1 MAGMIERIFPINC
14 SLKVLEDYVGYKLSS
29 VPSLCIIG
37 PAKSLKTALLMQ
49 AAVTEGEAGGQV
61 LFMAPQKLARLPP
74 PVHGMP
80 PPSSPAMNNIRFLYA
95 DCTTELYRY
104 LASLHMVPEKD
115 RPSLIIIDDLHTY
128 STLPECGD
136 VATQMVN
143 AARILSLAQESARYC
158 SSNVAGDDHGA
169 GNNTAKQCSVLAA
182 WTQWS
187 SDPLKHAELEG
198 FARTFCHHVWTLHE
212 NKKGS
217 SKNIVEYN
225 MVQEFTGAT
234 FTLNFS
240 GHHVGH
246 RSNYILFHE
255 LTLEEEEEEE
265 KEVKKEEEEEEEQAI
280 KKEEE
285 EKEEKAIRKEKEE
298 EEDEKAVRKEERKAI
313 KKEEEEEEKKLKRKK
328 KKKIEEEWKASKGE
342 SSKCTERK
350 RPHQST

>member
-1 MAGMIERIFPINC
+1 MAGIIERIFPINC
-14 SLKVLEDYVGYKLSS
+14 SLKILEDYVGYKLSS

-37 PAKSLKTALLMQ
+37 PAKSLKTSLLMQ

-61 LFMAPQKLARLPP
+61 LFMAPQKLTRLPP

-80 PPSSPAMNNIRFLYA
+80 PPSSSAMNNIRFLYA

-158 SSNVAGDDHGA
+158 SSNVADDDGA
-169 GNNTAKQCSVLAA
+169 GNNLAKQCSVLAS

-187 SDPLKHAELEG
+187 SDPLRHTELEG

-217 SKNIVEYN
+217 TKNTVEYN

-240 GHHVGH
+240 GHHIGH

-265 KEVKKEEEEEEEQAI
+265 EVKKEEEGEEEKAIKKEEEEEEQAI

-285 EKEEKAIRKEKEE
+285 EEEKAIKKE
-298 EEDEKAVRKEERKAI
+298 ARKAM
-313 KKEEEEEEKKLKRKK
+313 KKEEEEEEKKEKRKK
-328 KKKIEEEWKASKGE
+328 KKTEEEEGKASKGE
-342 SSKCTERK
+342 SSKCAERK
-350 RPHQST
+350 RPHKSK

>member
-14 SLKVLEDYVGYKLSS
+14 SLKILEDYVGYKLSS

-80 PPSSPAMNNIRFLYA
+80 PPSSSAMNNIRFLYA

-158 SSNVAGDDHGA
+158 SSNVAGDDHGT

-217 SKNIVEYN
+217 TKNIVEYN
-225 MVQEFTGAT
+225 MVQDFTGAT

-240 GHHVGH
+240 GHHIGQ

-255 LTLEEEEEEE
+255 LTLEEEEEE
-265 KEVKKEEEEEEEQAI
+265 KESKEGRGGRRGEGNKKGRGGRREGNKKGREEGNKEGRGGGGEEGKEEEEEEEDRGG
-280 KKEEE
+280 
-285 EKEEKAIRKEKEE
+285 RK
-298 EEDEKAVRKEERKAI
+298 
-313 KKEEEEEEKKLKRKK
+313 
-328 KKKIEEEWKASKGE
+328 S
-342 SSKCTERK
+342 
-350 RPHQST
+350 